1 MSDFRTVT
9 QLERLRRWWLDVN
22 ARLEHWLFD
31 KGRTV
36 ESVLVAIRETSDR
49 LTLSGTPR
57 TLVALASEAATLGTF
72 GAVLMLALA
81 LPAFRETERAD
92 WLKKQ
97 ELAVVFTDQ
106 AGNEIGRRGIRHDDS
121 LRLEDL
127 PDHLVKAVLA
137 TEDRRFFD
145 HFGIDIPGLVRA
157 LSVNARANGVVQG
170 GSTLTQQ
177 LAKNLFLSNER
188 SIQRKVKEAF
198 LALWLEYNLSKNE
211 ILKLYLDRGYLGNG
225 VFGVQAAAEQ
235 YFGKSV
241 KDLTLAESAML
252 AGLFK
257 APTKYAPHINLP
269 AARARAHDVL
279 SNMVE
284 AGFLTEGQIAAAKR
298 NPAEAMPRQR
308 DFSPDYFLDFAFEE
322 VRKLADEGKLQNDR
336 VLRARTTIDLALQ
349 KHADRSVEDHL
360 RKFGSQ
366 YDTDQA
372 ALVVQEHDGAVKAMV
387 GGRDYGAS
395 QFNRA
400 THALR
405 QPGSSFKPYVY
416 VAALAANI
424 IKPNTTVVDRP
435 VCVGNWCPRNY
446 SGSFSGAMP
455 AITALARSM
464 NSIPVQ
470 LTGQLGHGN
479 HREGR
484 KIVIQT
490 ARRLGIQNEIQDTAS
505 LPLGAAEVT
514 VADMTAAY
522 SVFANGGKR
531 AKSYAV
537 TEIRNSSD
545 EVIYTPAP
553 PEARNERLYP
563 PSVIADLN
571 TMMHAVVEQGT
582 GRRAKIPGWSVA
594 GKTGTTDAYR
604 NAWFVGYTG
613 ALVAGVWSGNDDYSS
628 TNNMTG
634 GTLPATIWQSVMA
647 FAHHD
652 REVKP
657 LFGVDAQGPLVAAAS
672 AQDQPAI
679 TGSLPGAR
687 PAKLTR
693 KATEIVESIE
703 AAMKS
708 TRRQATQGFAAPV
721 MLGET
726 SGFRGLAV
734 APGTRPLVQL
744 N

>member
-1 MSDFRTVT
+1 MSDFRTIT
-9 QLERLRRWWLDVN
+9 FLERLRRRWLDVN
-22 ARLEHWLFD
+22 ARLEHALFD
-31 KGRTV
+31 MGRSTDG
-36 ESVLVAIRETSDR
+36 VLIAIREISDS
-49 LTLSGTPR
+49 LKLSGTPR
-57 TLVALASEAATLGTF
+57 TFVALISEAATFGTLG
-72 GAVLMLALA
+72 AIVMLALA

-106 AGNEIGRRGIRHDDS
+106 AGNEIGRRGILHDDS
-121 LRLEDL
+121 LRLEEL
-127 PDHLVKAVLA
+127 PDHLIKAVLA
-137 TEDRRFFD
+137 TEDRRFFE
-145 HFGIDIPGLVRA
+145 HFGIDIPGLFRA

-188 SIQRKVKEAF
+188 SIQRKIKEAF
-198 LALWLEYNLSKNE
+198 LALWLEYNLSKND

-241 KDLTLAESAML
+241 KDLTLAESAMV

-269 AARARAHDVL
+269 AARARANDVL

-284 AGFLTEGQIAAAKR
+284 AGFLTDGQIAAAKR
-298 NPAEAMPRQR
+298 NPAETVPRQR
-308 DFSPDYFLDFAFEE
+308 DVSPDYYMDFAFEE
-322 VRKLADEGKLQNDR
+322 IRKLVDEDKLHGNR
-336 VLRARTTIDLALQ
+336 VLRARTSIDVSLQ
-349 KHADRSVEDHL
+349 KHADRTVEELL
-360 RKFGSQ
+360 RKFGAQ
-366 YDTDQA
+366 YDVEQA
-372 ALVVQEHDGAVKAMV
+372 ALVIQEHDGAVKAVV

-416 VAALAANI
+416 VAALAANL
-424 IKPNTTVVDRP
+424 IKPNTVVVDRP
-435 VCVGNWCPRNY
+435 VCVGDWCPRNY
-446 SGSFSGAMP
+446 SGGFSGAMP
-455 AITALARSM
+455 AISALARSI

-484 KIVIQT
+484 KVVIQT
-490 ARRLGIQNEIQDTAS
+490 ARRLGIQNEIHDTAS

-522 SVFANGGKR
+522 TVFANGGRR

-545 EVIYTPAP
+545 EVIYTPPP
-553 PEARNERLYP
+553 PEIRNERLLP
-563 PSVIADLN
+563 ASVIADLN
-571 TMMHAVVEQGT
+571 TMLHAVVEQGT

-613 ALVAGVWSGNDDYSS
+613 SLVGAVWAGNDDYSS
-628 TNNMTG
+628 TANMTG
-634 GTLPATIWQSVMA
+634 GTLPATIWQTVMA
-647 FAHHD
+647 VAHQD
-652 REVKP
+652 RDPRP
-657 LFGVDAQGPLVAAAS
+657 LFGVDVPGPLVATAPTPDAVT
-672 AQDQPAI
+672 
-679 TGSLPGAR
+679 TGSVATVR

-693 KATEIVESIE
+693 KATEVVEGIE
-703 AAMKS
+703 TLMKS
-708 TRRQATQGFAAPV
+708 SRVQASQGFAAPV
-721 MLGET
+721 MLGEGG
-726 SGFRGLAV
+726 GFHGV
-734 APGTRPLVQL
+734 AATVVARPLIQL